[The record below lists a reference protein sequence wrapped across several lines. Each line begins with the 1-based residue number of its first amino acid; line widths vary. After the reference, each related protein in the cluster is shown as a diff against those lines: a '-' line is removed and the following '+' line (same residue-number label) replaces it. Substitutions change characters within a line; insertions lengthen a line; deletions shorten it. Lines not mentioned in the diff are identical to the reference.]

1 MLVLFISVK
10 SFIRTQAWA
19 GCPSVDWLR
28 CSECD
33 VFNYTALCTSL
44 WFGYIHSWELGMLV
58 CSTTSRNGH
67 FMTQACVIIL
77 LLDSW
82 GMYTTLT
89 LSAVASSLE
98 KVFWNRPMLS
108 LGVYPRSKSK
118 LWDSQVVKYNQ
129 REGSKVGDR
138 FPLSSSILNRDANAS
153 LFKHGWCH
161 CKI

>member
-1 MLVLFISVK
+1 MWSLSLEPGPGPAVHLLIGSDAVNAMFLIIRHSAPVCGLVTFIHGNWACLFV
-10 SFIRTQAWA
+10 RPHQ
-19 GCPSVDWLR
+19 G
-28 CSECD
+28 
-33 VFNYTALCTSL
+33 
-44 WFGYIHSWELGMLV
+44 
-58 CSTTSRNGH
+58 NGH

-77 LLDSW
+77 LLDRW